1 MGIVKRH
8 KWRHVYVRWGI
19 LNNIRPNIKRCW
31 FWWNLSVNILNF
43 VLHTK
48 YIIITISQA
57 KSSDFILL
65 PYHKL
70 NIVHE
75 YETFICISYFTILK
89 CLVGI
94 NIQKFVHKKMY
105 AITHAETY
113 YKKVQERG
121 NAKHISTIFTL

>member
-1 MGIVKRH
+1 MKFICEC
-8 KWRHVYVRWGI
+8 
-19 LNNIRPNIKRCW
+19 IKFC
-31 FWWNLSVNILNF
+31 SAYQIYHYHYITSKVNCKID
-43 VLHTK
+43 
-48 YIIITISQA
+48 I
-57 KSSDFILL
+57 L

>member
-1 MGIVKRH
+1 MKFICE
-8 KWRHVYVRWGI
+8 Y
-19 LNNIRPNIKRCW
+19 IKC
-31 FWWNLSVNILNF
+31 FSAYQIYQYY
-43 VLHTK
+43 
-48 YIIITISQA
+48 YIAI
-57 KSSDFILL
+57 L

>member
-1 MGIVKRH
+1 MKFICEYIKFCCAYQIYH
-8 KWRHVYVRWGI
+8 YHYSTSNPI
-19 LNNIRPNIKRCW
+19 L
-31 FWWNLSVNILNF
+31 
-43 VLHTK
+43 
-48 YIIITISQA
+48 Y
-57 KSSDFILL
+57 LL

>member
-1 MGIVKRH
+1 M
-8 KWRHVYVRWGI
+8 
-19 LNNIRPNIKRCW
+19 
-31 FWWNLSVNILNF
+31 NILNF

-57 KSSDFILL
+57 KSIAKSI
-65 PYHKL
+65 YHTL
-70 NIVHE
+70 NIVYE

>member
-1 MGIVKRH
+1 MKFICEYIKFCCAYQIYHYHLITSKVNCKIDKSIIV
-8 KWRHVYVRWGI
+8 
-19 LNNIRPNIKRCW
+19 N
-31 FWWNLSVNILNF
+31 
-43 VLHTK
+43 
-48 YIIITISQA
+48 
-57 KSSDFILL
+57 
-65 PYHKL
+65 
-70 NIVHE
+70 E

>member
-1 MGIVKRH
+1 MKFICE
-8 KWRHVYVRWGI
+8 Y
-19 LNNIRPNIKRCW
+19 IKFFSAYQICPYYYIT
-31 FWWNLSVNILNF
+31 SKVNCKTDI
-43 VLHTK
+43 
-48 YIIITISQA
+48 
-57 KSSDFILL
+57 L

-75 YETFICISYFTILK
+75 YKTFICISYFTILK

-121 NAKHISTIFTL
+121 NAKHISTIFTLLIDETFNLILTSSFSV

>member
-1 MGIVKRH
+1 MNV
-8 KWRHVYVRWGI
+8 
-19 LNNIRPNIKRCW
+19 
-31 FWWNLSVNILNF
+31 LNF

-48 YIIITISQA
+48 YIIITISRA
-57 KSSDFILL
+57 KSIAKSIYLL
-65 PYHKL
+65 PYYKL